1 MAEPPAPFLSPAQRK
16 LAGFA
21 ISLAA
26 FLAIFVLFALILIGL
41 SRALGFFSGVLWP
54 LATATILAL
63 ILRPV
68 ADFLERRLRVRR
80 LWAVMML
87 FAAFLLSVA
96 GALVAI
102 IPVLVSQTL
111 DFAHALPGL
120 WEQVSTFVRENY
132 PSWISYTKEQLQN
145 PAVKQF
151 VDGVVAE
158 GRDLLASLLP
168 GLKVAGAG
176 VINAVGFLAG
186 LAIIPVYLFFFLLS
200 RGDVFLR
207 LGEHLSFLQDEVR
220 DDVVFLVREF
230 VAIIVAFF
238 RGQLVI
244 GMIMGALFAAGFS
257 IGGLKFGLVI
267 GLTMGILNIIPYFG
281 SIIGM
286 SIALPLAFFQPE
298 GGMWLVGVVIAVFI
312 AVQAIES
319 WVLTPKIMGQ
329 STGLHPVTIIIA
341 IFFWGTAL
349 GGLLGMIL
357 AIPLTAFLVTAWR
370 LVLKK
375 YLRSVPARL
384 AG

>member
-1 MAEPPAPFLSPAQRK
+1 MAEPSAPFLGPAQRK
-16 LAGFA
+16 LVGFA

-26 FLAIFVLFALILIGL
+26 FLAIFVLFALILVGL
-41 SRALGFFSGVLWP
+41 SRALGFFSGLLWP

-68 ADFLERRLRVRR
+68 ADFLERWLEVRR

-87 FAAFLLSVA
+87 FAAFVLSVA

-102 IPVLVSQTL
+102 IPVLVSQAL
-111 DFAHALPGL
+111 DFAHTLPEL
-120 WEQVSTFVRENY
+120 WEQVSTFVRDNY
-132 PSWISYTKEQLQN
+132 PGWISYTKEQLQN

-158 GRDLLASLLP
+158 GRDLLATLLP

-176 VINAVGFLAG
+176 VMNAVGFLAG

-200 RGDVFLR
+200 RADMFSR
-207 LGEHLSFLQDEVR
+207 LGSHLSFLQDDVR

-230 VAIIVAFF
+230 VAIVVAFF

-244 GMIMGALFAAGFS
+244 GLIMGVLFAIGLS

-286 SIALPLAFFQPE
+286 SVALPLAFFQPD
-298 GGMWLVGVVIAVFI
+298 GGLWLVGVVIGVFV

-319 WVLTPKIMGQ
+319 WVLTPRIMGH

-375 YLRSVPARL
+375 YLHTAPDKL

>member
-1 MAEPPAPFLSPAQRK
+1 MSEPSSPFLGPTQRK
-16 LAGFA
+16 LVGFA

-26 FLAIFVLFALILIGL
+26 FLAIFVLFALILVGL
-41 SRALGFFSGVLWP
+41 SSALGFFSGVLWP

-63 ILRPV
+63 MLRPV
-68 ADFLERRLRVRR
+68 ADFLERKLRVRR
-80 LWAVMML
+80 LWAVLIL
-87 FAAFLLSVA
+87 FATFLLTVA

-102 IPVLVSQTL
+102 TPVLVSQAL
-111 DFAHALPGL
+111 DFAHTLPQL
-120 WEQVSTFVRENY
+120 WEQASIFVRENY
-132 PSWISYTKEQLQN
+132 PDWIAYTREQLQN

-176 VINAVGFLAG
+176 VLNAVGFLAG

-200 RGDVFLR
+200 RGNAFSHLDDHLGFLR
-207 LGEHLSFLQDEVR
+207 DEVR
-220 DDVVFLVREF
+220 NDVLFLVREF
-230 VAIIVAFF
+230 VAIVVAFF

-244 GMIMGALFAAGFS
+244 GLIMGVLFAAGLS
-257 IGGLKFGLVI
+257 LGGLKFGLVI
-267 GLTMGILNIIPYFG
+267 GLAMGLLNVIPYFG
-281 SIIGM
+281 SIIGL
-286 SIALPLAFFQPE
+286 SVALPLAFFQPE
-298 GGMWLVGVVIAVFI
+298 GGLWLVGVVVVVFVV
-312 AVQAIES
+312 VQAIEG
-319 WVLTPKIMGQ
+319 WVLTPKIMGD

-375 YLRSVPARL
+375 YLRAAPGEA

>member
-1 MAEPPAPFLSPAQRK
+1 MAEPSAPFLGPAQRK
-16 LAGFA
+16 LVGFA

-26 FLAIFVLFALILIGL
+26 FLAIFVLFALILVGL
-41 SRALGFFSGVLWP
+41 SRALGFFSGLLWP

-68 ADFLERRLRVRR
+68 ADFLERRLEVRR

-87 FAAFLLSVA
+87 FAAFVLSVA

-102 IPVLVSQTL
+102 IPVLVSQAL

-120 WEQVSTFVRENY
+120 WEQVSTFVRDNY
-132 PSWISYTKEQLQN
+132 PGWISYTKEQLQN

-158 GRDLLASLLP
+158 GRDLLATLLP

-176 VINAVGFLAG
+176 VMNAVGFLAG

-200 RGDVFLR
+200 RADMFSR
-207 LGEHLSFLQDEVR
+207 LGSHLSFLQDDVR

-230 VAIIVAFF
+230 VAIVVAFF

-244 GMIMGALFAAGFS
+244 GLIMGVLFAIGLS

-286 SIALPLAFFQPE
+286 SVALPLAFFQPE
-298 GGMWLVGVVIAVFI
+298 GGMWLVGVVIGVFV

-319 WVLTPKIMGQ
+319 WVLTPRIMGH

-375 YLRSVPARL
+375 YLHTAPDKL

>member
-1 MAEPPAPFLSPAQRK
+1 MAEPSAPFLGPAQRK
-16 LAGFA
+16 LVGFA

-26 FLAIFVLFALILIGL
+26 FLAIFVLFALILVGL
-41 SRALGFFSGVLWP
+41 SRALGFFSGLLWP

-68 ADFLERRLRVRR
+68 ADFLERRLEVRR

-87 FAAFLLSVA
+87 FAAFVLSVA

-102 IPVLVSQTL
+102 IPVLVSQAL

-120 WEQVSTFVRENY
+120 WEQVSTFVRDNY
-132 PSWISYTKEQLQN
+132 PGWISYTKEQLQN

-158 GRDLLASLLP
+158 GRDLLSTLLP

-176 VINAVGFLAG
+176 VMNAVGFLAG

-200 RGDVFLR
+200 RADMFSR
-207 LGEHLSFLQDEVR
+207 LGSHLSFLQDDVR

-230 VAIIVAFF
+230 VAIVVAFF

-244 GMIMGALFAAGFS
+244 GLIMGVLFAIGLS

-286 SIALPLAFFQPE
+286 SVALPLAFFQPE
-298 GGMWLVGVVIAVFI
+298 GGMWLVGVVIGVFV

-319 WVLTPKIMGQ
+319 WVLTPRIMGH

-375 YLRSVPARL
+375 YLHTTPNKL